1 MNERQGKKR
10 PELIDS
16 LLARDQGCG
25 VVLWWQMPVFTLRP
39 EDVYVPVFRIFQ
51 WLAVT
56 TTLPVLP
63 A

>member
-39 EDVYVPVFRIFQ
+39 ENIYVPVFRISNG
-51 WLAVT
+51 
-56 TTLPVLP
+56 
-63 A
+63 